1 MSVKRKADQL
11 TEDEVAELE
20 SLYRETYLTAYNEA
34 FEKPLKFL
42 HHDTD
47 AHVDDELRLISSAS
61 GSLEV
66 YGMYW
71 VLMELLASRRGHMYD
86 VSTDLGW
93 DFLALD
99 MSTCGV
105 QVSVDACKELVGKLA
120 TFNKI
125 DRDIYEAERH
135 VICSRVSRQAD
146 RYAEEYA
153 VSKAAGAKSARKR
166 AMLAEKET

>member
-1 MSVKRKADQL
+1 MKRKADQL
-11 TEDEVAELE
+11 TESEIAELDE
-20 SLYRETYLTAYNEA
+20 IYRSTYLDAYNEA

-47 AHVDDELRLISSAS
+47 AHVDDELRLIAS
-61 GSLEV
+61 ECGSLEI
-66 YGMYW
+66 YGKYW
-71 VLMELLASRRGHMYD
+71 VLMELLASRRGHIYD

-93 DFLALD
+93 SFLALD

-105 QVSVDACKELVGKLA
+105 QISVDECKKLIECLVK
-120 TFNKI
+120 FDKI
-125 DRDIYEAERH
+125 DREIYNSRLH
-135 VICSRVSRQAD
+135 VVCSRVSRQAD

-166 AMLAEKET
+166 AILAEKEP